1 MDNASLPVVECNMSC
16 VCENVSMSVY
26 PHACDDTLHD
36 SLGGVKIVNVKL
48 LKKKAL
54 KFEEKFSNILCEND
68 GLIAKLNES
77 NKFVEMYKRIVEYSL
92 KNLKE
97 FECLDLDAKLVL
109 FNKLV
114 DDLKYENE
122 SLKMY
127 AKCFIVKPNDKK

>member
-1 MDNASLPVVECNMSC
+1 MDNASLHVVECNMPC
-16 VCENVSMSVY
+16 VCENISMSVY

-92 KNLKE
+92 ENLKE
-97 FECLDLDAKLVL
+97 FECLDLDAKLIL

-122 SLKMY
+122 SLKRY